1 MVSDIHHAFVGG
13 QEGSGGENL
22 SLITML
28 APLRNYFYPE
38 DLMLSSLLC
47 TAKERYFTRILTRIY
62 PTEPSFKESGWII
75 SEDANVNVEHL
86 LQNCESP
93 FVPLWM

>member
-1 MVSDIHHAFVGG
+1 MDG

-38 DLMLSSLLC
+38 DLMLSSLLR

-62 PTEPSFKESGWII
+62 LTKPSFKELGWII
-75 SEDANVNVEHL
+75 LEDVNVEHL

-93 FVPLWM
+93 FLPLWM